1 MPVLAWG
8 VTRSRL
14 RLALVAVTL
23 ALAGVAAY
31 TLGVAMR
38 PPPQL
43 SGTALQNPPN
53 MADLELVRG
62 DGAQVRLGDALGGTT
77 TLVFFGFTR
86 CPDVCPFTMARLGQL
101 YEDMGRPANLNVA
114 MITVDP
120 EHDTPALLQTYVSA
134 FHPEFLAFTGSN
146 AQIATAARAFFVGYA
161 GIGTE
166 NFVHT
171 DVVAVLDRAG
181 SLRYVY
187 SQQNLP
193 ALPRDIGAILA
204 QSGF

>member
-1 MPVLAWG
+1 MGG
-8 VTRSRL
+8 VRSRV
-14 RLALVAVTL
+14 RLVLTVVTL

-31 TLGVAMR
+31 TLGVALR

-43 SGTALQNPPN
+43 AGTALQNPPS
-53 MADLELVRG
+53 MVDLQLVRG
-62 DGAQVRLGDALGGTT
+62 DGAELTLGEALGGTT

-101 YEDMGRPANLNVA
+101 YEDLGRPANLQVA

-120 EHDTPALLQTYVSA
+120 EHDTPELLQTYVSA
-134 FHPEFLAFTGSN
+134 FHPEFIAFSGSN
-146 AQIATAARAFFVGYA
+146 TQIACAARAFFVGYS
-161 GIGTE
+161 GIGSE

-193 ALPRDIGAILA
+193 RLPADLPLLLA

>member
-1 MPVLAWG
+1 VNG
-8 VTRSRL
+8 VTRSRIRIVL
-14 RLALVAVTL
+14 TVVTL

-31 TLGVAMR
+31 TLGVALR
-38 PPPQL
+38 PPPEL
-43 SGTALQNPPN
+43 GGTALQNPPS
-53 MADLELVRG
+53 MVDLELVRG
-62 DGAQVRLGDALGGTT
+62 DGVEVRLGDALQGTT

-86 CPDVCPFTMARLGQL
+86 CPDVCPFTMARLGQM
-101 YEDMGRPANLNVA
+101 YEDMGRPGNLNVA

-120 EHDTPALLQTYVSA
+120 EHDTPELLRTYVSA
-134 FHPEFLAFTGSN
+134 FHPDFLAFSGST

-171 DVVAVLDRAG
+171 DVVAVLDRSG

-193 ALPRDIGAILA
+193 RLPGDLPQILA